1 MQIYHVETQEDYDA
15 LMVELE
21 GRGYLW
27 LSNKK
32 PNSRGNRWL
41 RHKENFCVIIDN
53 KMMTYAD
60 IRWCKKHYLNA
71 TIQKY
76 KAKQNGYIEGEY
88 YCMPKKKTLSQ
99 AINDV
104 VNSPNHYTQGEYEVI
119 DILEDKLTSD
129 EYMGFL
135 KGDVTKYNFR
145 ELYKNQDEDI
155 AKAEFYQKKMKEFVA
170 KGKTIYSRI
179 AKRFTKVTGYEFDNE
194 FIKQLESGELK
205 IVRTDDGSQVNDP
218 TGDIY

>member
-71 TIQKY
+71 TIQKH
-76 KAKQNGYIEGEY
+76 KAKQNDVQSAIE
-88 YCMPKKKTLSQ
+88 TVSQ
-99 AINDV
+99 NNAELFHKIITDLEQTYLAKNKDYG
-104 VNSPNHYTQGEYEVI
+104 NSFEES
-119 DILEDKLTSD
+119 L
-129 EYMGFL
+129 
-135 KGDVTKYNFR
+135 
-145 ELYKNQDEDI
+145 
-155 AKAEFYQKKMKEFVA
+155 
-170 KGKTIYSRI
+170 
-179 AKRFTKVTGYEFDNE
+179 NE
-194 FIKQLESGELK
+194 FGEVAG
-205 IVRTDDGSQVNDP
+205 IVRIGDKFNRAKNLSKNKANVTDESKIDTYLDMANYNIMQAMWLMKKED
-218 TGDIY
+218 